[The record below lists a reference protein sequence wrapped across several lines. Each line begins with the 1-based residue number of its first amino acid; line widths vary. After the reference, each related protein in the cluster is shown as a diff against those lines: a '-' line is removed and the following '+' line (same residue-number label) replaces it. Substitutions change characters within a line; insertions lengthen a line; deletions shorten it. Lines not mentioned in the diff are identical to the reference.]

1 MSARLKKYING
12 LRQELTNNQL
22 IASLSNGDI
31 QAPEWISIK
40 EDTDAVYL
48 IDNEAG
54 GESFEL
60 GFYTL
65 VWDPEEAER
74 SRAIL

>member
-1 MSARLKKYING
+1 MSARLRNYIKG
-12 LRQELTNNQL
+12 LRSELTNNQL
-22 IASLSNGDI
+22 MASLTNGDI
-31 QAPEWISIK
+31 QVPEWVSIK
-40 EDTDAVYL
+40 EDIGAVYL
-48 IDNEAG
+48 IDNETP
-54 GESFEL
+54 ESFEM

>member
-40 EDTDAVYL
+40 EDADAVYL
-48 IDNEAG
+48 IDNEVP
-54 GESFEL
+54 GESFEM

-65 VWDPEEAER
+65 VWDPEEAEKLCV
-74 SRAIL
+74 IL